1 MPVTQCSFTNNNKT
15 VFMRLICKFLMVVG
29 IAGCMSPVYAQPSL
43 SRMKSVIDQEESVQP
58 KGIKMKLVHATQAGV
73 LLEAR
78 AGITPAAL
86 FGWLDKKL
94 ALRQNQDELRDENR
108 EVVTGDRYTVKKMHQ
123 YYKGIKVEHG
133 VINSTSKN
141 GMIRFMQ
148 MEFYSIPDSFKI
160 TPVLTEAE
168 ALSKAMS
175 FTGASLF
182 EWETNAGIEKPA
194 GELVIIQ
201 TYQQEGEVCLAY
213 KFNIHAMQ
221 PLYRAWVY
229 VNAATGKVVL
239 DDAIIKHAEAVKASN
254 YNEAADAAYREQ
266 HPGQIDNTK
275 NIQGANGIRAVN
287 RVGTAATRTAGIR
300 NIVTDSVAGNL
311 PKPFRL
317 HQGRNGHGIYTL
329 NYEKRPYNPPSGNN
343 DNLAIDFTDDNNDWT
358 AAEYNNADKDHAA
371 LDVHYGMQWVS
382 DYYYNVHNRWSWD
395 GNGSPMWC
403 YVHVAENDYNNNTIT
418 YKRWFDNA
426 FWNGSSMHFGDGNG
440 SNHGPRAYID
450 VCGHELSHAI
460 TERSCAL
467 VYRWE
472 SGALNEAFSDIWA
485 ACITNYAKTQDP
497 TLTGERVWRY
507 GEKADAVETP
517 ASGLRDLQNPLT
529 FNQPSTYGSTNWE
542 PSDYAHCSVPD
553 VSDNDYCGVHTNS
566 GVLSKWF
573 FLITQG
579 EISINTAAY
588 PYVVVGQG
596 FEKTEKII
604 YLMEQNLTPNADY
617 AVAME
622 VSYNIAITEYGW
634 GSPEY
639 ETIKAAWFAVGV
651 DSNVFNT
658 RNTSVFTT
666 NSFTCIESMDGEVFA
681 GTNYSGLYYYDGSE
695 WNKLDHLTD
704 VRINDIK
711 QDGFRDIWVAQ
722 SGRAGQSGGG
732 SSLAGGVNR
741 LKYPFDNA
749 NSTLYT
755 VGAQQNVP
763 SRNARGIY
771 VDRTRFEDGTNPKV
785 WMAALAY
792 ITSGNTTSG
801 MLGQGLYN
809 TYKEFRPVNE
819 GINIAAG
826 TVGCAAVGGIRNEI
840 WTFVQANN
848 GINQLL
854 RYNAGT
860 NALIGTFDH
869 NSHPTIPSG
878 FNARAIYGDAKN
890 RLWVGLATGG
900 VIVQDERKV
909 WHHLN
914 NPELFPSGTSV
925 NFNAI
930 TGDPYGDVYIG
941 TTNGIVFFDHGIG
954 QINRLDDTAFYKR
967 YTKKN
972 GLPSSNITGLSY
984 DPAYFRL
991 NVATDSGIVFWKPL
1005 CLGNSCNLHRF
1016 YEGKYAQTTG
1026 NGNWSNP
1033 ATWSTGVI
1041 PDSSTIVVVTDT
1053 ITVDIQGKC
1062 QSLTVGDNGNI
1073 RVNTGQGLTIYE
1085 IKDPFIAGE
1094 ERQRRQR

>member
-1 MPVTQCSFTNNNKT
+1 
-15 VFMRLICKFLMVVG
+15 MRFFYRIPIVV
-29 IAGCMSPVYAQPSL
+29 CMLLWTPSAYAQPSL
-43 SRMKSVIDQEESVQP
+43 SKMKLLIDSEEAVQP
-58 KGIKMKLVHATQAGV
+58 KGIRMNLLKQTQAG
-73 LLEAR
+73 LLLKTE
-78 AGITPAAL
+78 AGITQASVL
-86 FGWLDKKL
+86 SWLGKKL
-94 ALRQNQDELRDENR
+94 AIRQNRDELVDENKD
-108 EVVTGDRYTVKKMHQ
+108 VVTGDRYTVKKIRQ

-133 VINSTSKN
+133 IINASSKN
-141 GMIRFMQ
+141 GLVRFMQ
-148 MEFYSIPDSFKI
+148 MEYYSIPDSFNI
-160 TPVLTEAE
+160 TPLLTEAE
-168 ALSKAMS
+168 ALGKAMV
-175 FTGASLF
+175 FTKAAVF
-182 EWETNAGIEKPA
+182 AWESNTSIEKPK

-201 TYQQEGEVCLAY
+201 TYEQEGAVCLAY
-213 KFNIHAMQ
+213 KFNIHALQ
-221 PLYRAWVY
+221 PLYRAYVY
-229 VNAATGKVVL
+229 VNAWTGKVVL
-239 DDAIIKHAEAVKASN
+239 DDAIIKHAEAKEHST
-254 YNEAADAAYREQ
+254 YNEAADMAYREQ
-266 HPGQIDNTK
+266 HPALEEHH
-275 NIQGANGIRAVN
+275 NIQNTTGTRAVN
-287 RVGTAATRTAGIR
+287 RVGTAATRTAGVR
-300 NIVTDSVAGNL
+300 NIVTDSVAGGL
-311 PKPFRL
+311 AKPFRL

-329 NYEKRPYNPPSGNN
+329 DYQRRPYNPPSG
-343 DNLAIDFTDDNNDWT
+343 DNESLAVDFTDNNNDWT
-358 AAEYNNADKDHAA
+358 AAEYDNANKDHAA

-395 GNGSPMWC
+395 GNGAHMWC
-403 YVHVAENDYNNNTIT
+403 YVHVGENEYNNNTIT

-450 VCGHELSHAI
+450 VCSHELSHAI
-460 TERSCAL
+460 TELSCAL

-529 FNQPSTYGSTNWE
+529 FNQPSTYRSTHWE
-542 PSDYAHCSVPD
+542 PSDYASCVLPD
-553 VSDNDYCGVHTNS
+553 VSGNDYCGVHTNS

-579 EISINTAAY
+579 EISVNTAGY

-617 AVAME
+617 ATAME

-658 RNTSVFTT
+658 RNTPVFTT
-666 NSFTCIESMDGEVFA
+666 NSFTCIETMDGEVFA

-695 WNKLDHLTD
+695 WSKLDHLAD

-711 QDGFRDIWVAQ
+711 QDRSRDIWVAQ
-722 SGRAGQSGGG
+722 SGRSGQSGGG
-732 SSLAGGVNR
+732 SSIAGGVNR

-771 VDRTRFEDGTNPKV
+771 VDPDRFEEGTNPKV
-785 WMAALAY
+785 WMAGLAF

-819 GINIAAG
+819 GINIASG
-826 TVGCAAVGGIRNEI
+826 TVGCAAVGGIKDEI

-854 RYNAGT
+854 RYNAIT

-890 RLWVGLATGG
+890 RLWVGLANGG

-930 TGDPYGDVYIG
+930 TGDRYGDVYIG

-972 GLPSSNITGLSY
+972 GLPSSNITGLAY
-984 DPAYFRL
+984 DFDYFRL
-991 NVATDSGIVFWKPL
+991 TVATDSGIVFWKPL

-1016 YEGKYAQTTG
+1016 YEGKYAETRG
-1026 NGNWSNP
+1026 NGNWSSP
-1033 ATWSTGVI
+1033 ATWSTGAV

-1053 ITVDIQGKC
+1053 ITVDIKGKC
-1062 QSLTVGDNGNI
+1062 QSLTVGNNGSI
-1073 RVNTGQGLTIYE
+1073 RVNTGQGITIYE
-1085 IKDPFIAGE
+1085 IKTPFIAGD
-1094 ERQRRQR
+1094 ERRRRQR